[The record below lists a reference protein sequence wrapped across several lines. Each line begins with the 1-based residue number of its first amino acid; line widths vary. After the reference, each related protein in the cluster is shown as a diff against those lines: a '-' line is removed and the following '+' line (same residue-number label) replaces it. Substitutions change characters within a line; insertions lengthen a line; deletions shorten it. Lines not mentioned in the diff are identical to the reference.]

1 MAKKNLNNRGWRGLT
16 KLNIEDLDKTSEK
29 VEVLTERAPKVPAAP
44 AAWSAEKTPVKNK
57 VKKEVKQMETDD
69 QWFPDE
75 EITGQLSI
83 DLYDAGDSL
92 VIESTVAGVQPEDID
107 ISVEPDLITIRG
119 KRKKEHEVAK
129 KNYFYQECFWGSFAR
144 TVVLPTT
151 VQPDGVK
158 ANIKNGI
165 LIVILPKAEEKI
177 ANVKVK

>member
-1 MAKKNLNNRGWRGLT
+1 MTKKNQNNHGWMGVT
-16 KLNIEDLDKTSEK
+16 KLNLEDLDKTIEK
-29 VEVLTERAPKVPAAP
+29 VEILTERAAKSPTVPAT
-44 AAWSAEKTPVKNK
+44 SSEEKALARNRA
-57 VKKEVKQMETDD
+57 KKEVKRVETND

-92 VIESTVAGVQPEDID
+92 IIESTVAGVQPEDID

-129 KNYFYQECFWGSFAR
+129 KDYFYQECFWGSFAR

-165 LIVILPKAEEKI
+165 LIVVLPKAEEKI
-177 ANVKVK
+177 ANIKVR